1 MGPFSEIT
9 ARRTHV
15 RFSPMIGGR
24 RPDKDHRRALRRV
37 ASAIAAMRASLGKFG
52 VVVWNQGPLER
63 GLGRDDGPF
72 SFSCPG
78 RKPPGRSPGLGRA
91 HRRARRTAG
100 NMV

>member
-63 GLGRDDGPF
+63 DEISGP
-72 SFSCPG
+72 
-78 RKPPGRSPGLGRA
+78 
-91 HRRARRTAG
+91 
-100 NMV
+100 

>member
-15 RFSPMIGGR
+15 RFSPIGGR

-52 VVVWNQGPLER
+52 VVVWNRTQAARVLRAGAHSTLH
-63 GLGRDDGPF
+63 GVVFAILCLGSAVYRP
-72 SFSCPG
+72 
-78 RKPPGRSPGLGRA
+78 
-91 HRRARRTAG
+91 
-100 NMV
+100 